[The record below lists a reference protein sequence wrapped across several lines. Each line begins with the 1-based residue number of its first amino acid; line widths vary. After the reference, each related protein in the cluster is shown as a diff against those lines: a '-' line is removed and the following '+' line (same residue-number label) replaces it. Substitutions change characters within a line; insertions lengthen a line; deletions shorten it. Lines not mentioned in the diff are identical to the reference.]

1 MPVDRILTRTSLVS
15 ESSGMGAPW
24 APVVAASQDHAY
36 DRKRENT
43 FLNILIYQYPNVNGK
58 SSNVD
63 RICMAIGTGVL
74 RMTLT
79 PFTRMPKW
87 A

>member
-1 MPVDRILTRTSLVS
+1 MIGSEKTPSLT
-15 ESSGMGAPW
+15 
-24 APVVAASQDHAY
+24 
-36 DRKRENT
+36 
-43 FLNILIYQYPNVNGK
+43 FNILIYQYPNVNGK
-58 SSNVD
+58 SKNVD

-79 PFTRMPKW
+79 PFTRMPEW